1 MRFPFAPLLTS
12 LFMGSVL
19 LSGAALGADLAPD
32 VTAKIDAAVTQ
43 ALADTGTPA
52 ASIAVV
58 RDGAIA
64 YVHAYGQARR
74 EPAVAAT
81 PAQRF
86 AIGSVSKQFTA
97 AALMLLVEDGTL
109 SLDDTVGKFIPNLT
123 DGDRITI
130 RQVLSHTA
138 GYRDFWPQDYVPA
151 MMEKPITTDGIFD
164 RWARVPLDFQPGE
177 SWQYSNTGFTIAA
190 RIVEKASGKPF
201 FTFLNERVLKPL
213 GLDAADIDQGPL
225 GPKDAAGYTR
235 FALGQPRPAPKE
247 AAGWLVGAAQ
257 LALTPQDLARWDIAL
272 MQRKLLKPESWA
284 AMETSVRLNNGQDT
298 RYGLGLTVTSDGAAR
313 LLRHGGEV
321 SGFLAENRVWP
332 DLGMAIVVLVNSDYG
347 DPAAIAQKI
356 SAALPLS
363 TQPSATETAT
373 ARAFLE
379 GLAQGR
385 ADTAHLTANGAAYFS
400 PAALADY
407 AATLGPLGALK
418 DVKPIARRLRGGF
431 TEEIYQAAFASRSVR
446 IVARADAG
454 RYEQFMIYVD

>member
-1 MRFPFAPLLTS
+1 MRILLAALVTGS
-12 LFMGSVL
+12 LL
-19 LSGAALGADLAPD
+19 LSGAARGADLSAD
-32 VTAKIDAAVTQ
+32 LAAKVDAAVTQ
-43 ALADTGTPA
+43 ALAETGTPA

-74 EPAVAAT
+74 DPAVAAT

-97 AALMLLVEDGTL
+97 AAVMLLAEDGAL

-151 MMEKPITTDGIFD
+151 FMEKPITADGIFD

-177 SWQYSNTGFTIAA
+177 AWQYSNTGFTIAA
-190 RIVEKASGKPF
+190 RIVEKASGQPF
-201 FTFLNERVLKPL
+201 FTFLANRVLKPL

-235 FALGQPRPAPKE
+235 YALGQPRPAPKE
-247 AAGWLVGAAQ
+247 APGWLMGAAQ
-257 LALTPQDLARWDIAL
+257 LALTPRDLARWDIAL
-272 MQRKLLKPESWA
+272 MERKLLKPESWR
-284 AMETSVRLNNGQDT
+284 AMETSVRLNNGQDA

-332 DLGMAIVVLVNSDYG
+332 DLGAAIVVLVNSDYG
-347 DPAAIAQKI
+347 DPGAIAQKI
-356 SAALPLS
+356 GAILPLS
-363 TQPSATETAT
+363 TQPSAAETAT

-379 GLAQGR
+379 GLAHGQ
-385 ADTAHLTANGAAYFS
+385 ADLAHLTADGAAYFT
-400 PAALADY
+400 PAAVADY
-407 AATLGPLGALK
+407 AATLGPLGPLTAI
-418 DVKPIARRLRGGF
+418 KPLARHLRGGL
-431 TEEIYQAAFASRSVR
+431 TEEIYQATFASRTVR

-454 RYEQFMIYVD
+454 RYEQFMVYVD